1 MGCLRLAFIE
11 SIATTYTYDHD
22 KSACRYLPGDS
33 GWPSD
38 QKWNSL
44 NHTTGGKLI
53 RGTPLAEPC
62 YMQASGFESDLCTNI
77 RDSWTFPQT
86 HYENSISVMS
96 PYWLND
102 SCSPF
107 PASGFGCT
115 LGNLAAY
122 ALEIDS
128 AATAAA
134 GLKFATDNNI
144 RLSIKNTGHDYTGR
158 SNGKG
163 SLVLWTRK
171 LKDITFLHYK
181 RPYYTGPSVKLGAGV
196 QFSEIYAAAASHGLR
211 VVGGYCP
218 SVGITGGFVQ
228 SGGYGP
234 LTASYGLAADNVL
247 EFEVVT
253 VDGRHLVAS
262 PTENSDLYWALS
274 GSGAGNYAVV
284 LSLTT
289 KAYADGPTAGASLSF
304 TNTDPTLYWAA
315 VATFQSYLLVLD
327 RIPGFAMSWGLDN
340 RGFSVD
346 VATLPGGRQSDIE
359 KALNPFVRE
368 LKDIGLSLTHYNTTM
383 HPSFYTHFQHYTF
396 PPEVYSTNNTLGG
409 RLIQRST
416 IQHRL
421 PELVGA
427 LREIAE
433 SSDFPANRISGN
445 TFNATLKRIPQTPGQ
460 NSVLPAWR
468 DALYT
473 LNVGIGYSPDANPE
487 ELRAIQQQANKWQKL
502 FNPITMGGGA
512 YVNEA
517 TFDNSEWKKDYFGK
531 NYDRLLEIKLKY
543 DPKFTLWQH
552 TSVGADAYWEI
563 ARDGRLCRV

>member
-1 MGCLRLAFIE
+1 MSSLC
-11 SIATTYTYDHD
+11 IASPLNGHD
-22 KSACRYLPGDS
+22 KPTCRYLPGDAQ
-33 GWPSD
+33 WPSD
-38 QKWNSL
+38 KKWNHL

-62 YMQASGFESDLCTNI
+62 YLQASGFESDVCTNI
-77 RDSWTFPQT
+77 RDSWTLPET

-107 PASGFGCT
+107 AASSPGCT

-134 GLKFATDNNI
+134 GLKFVRENNI

-158 SNGKG
+158 SNGQG
-163 SLVLWTRK
+163 SLVLWTHK
-171 LKDITFLHYK
+171 LKDVTFLDYK
-181 RPYYTGPSVKLGAGV
+181 RSCYKGPAFKLGAGV
-196 QFSEIYAAAASHGLR
+196 QFFEVYASAASRGLR
-211 VVGGYCP
+211 VAGGYCP
-218 SVGITGGFVQ
+218 SVGMAGGFVQ

-274 GSGAGNYAVV
+274 GSGAGNYGVV
-284 LSLTT
+284 LSLTI

-304 TNTDPTLYWAA
+304 ANTDPTAYWAA
-315 VATFQSYLLVLD
+315 VAAFQSHLLLVD
-327 RIPGFAMSWGLDN
+327 EIPGLAMSWGLDN
-340 RGFSVD
+340 RGFSLD

-359 KALNPFVRE
+359 TALDPFIQE
-368 LKDIGLSLTHYNTTM
+368 MKDIGLPLLHYNTT
-383 HPSFYTHFQHYTF
+383 FYPNFYAHFQHYTF
-396 PPEVYSTNNTLGG
+396 PPEIYSINNTVGG

-416 IQHRL
+416 VQDRL
-421 PELVGA
+421 PELVGVF
-427 LREIAE
+427 REISE
-433 SSDFPANRISGN
+433 STDFPANRISGN
-445 TFNATLKRIPQTPGQ
+445 TFNATRKRIHQALGR

-473 LNVGIGYSPDANPE
+473 LNIGIGYSAEATPA
-487 ELRAIQQQANKWQKL
+487 ELRATQQQVNKWQQL
-502 FNPITMGGGA
+502 FSSITIGGGA

-517 TFDNSEWKKDYFGK
+517 TFDNPNWKEDYFGK
-531 NYDRLLEIKLKY
+531 NYDKLLEVKKKY
-543 DPKFTLWQH
+543 DPNFTLWQH
-552 TSVGADAYWEI
+552 TSVGADAYWEV
-563 ARDGRLCRV
+563 ARDGRLCRVRG